1 MDDKTVLVVT
11 SISAP
16 NKALRSLADGC
27 RQHEIDFIVI
37 GDEASPT
44 EFEIAGCHFYGLEEQ
59 KALDLDF
66 ARKCPTRSYARK
78 NVGYLLAMRT
88 GATTLIET
96 DDDNFPRAEFWQTRR
111 RQQRVRAIINGGW
124 FNIYRYFTDA
134 NIWPRGLPLDQVN
147 RTGPPYETLSEQEL
161 DCPIQSGLVDENPD
175 VDAIYRLVLPL
186 PQSFRADR
194 RVALRNSWCPFNS
207 QNTTWWRDA
216 FPLLYLPAYCS
227 IRMTD
232 IWRGF
237 VAQRIA
243 WANDWSVL
251 FHEPTAWQERNEHN
265 LMRDFRD
272 EVPGYLNNTALC
284 EALGRLDLK
293 AGAENLNSNL
303 LICYEQMVRMG
314 LVGEGELDLL
324 NAWSQDIEQHRLA
337 PARTDSL
344 VGGAVVL

>member
-1 MDDKTVLVVT
+1 MNDKTVLVVT

-16 NKALRSLADGC
+16 NEALRSLADGC

-37 GDEASPT
+37 GDEASPP
-44 EFEIAGCHFYGLEEQ
+44 EFEIAGCQFYGLAEQ
-59 KALDLDF
+59 KALDFDF

-78 NVGYLLAMRT
+78 NVGYLLAVRA

-96 DDDNFPRAEFWQTRR
+96 DDDNFPRAEFWQTRHR
-111 RQQRVRAIINGGW
+111 EQRVRAISSGGW
-124 FNIYRYFTDA
+124 NNVYRYFTDA

-147 RTGPPYETLSEQEL
+147 GTDPPYETLSEQEL
-161 DCPIQSGLVDENPD
+161 DCPIQSGLADENPD

-186 PQSFRADR
+186 PQSFRVDR
-194 RVALRNSWCPFNS
+194 RVALRNTWCPFNS

-251 FHEPTAWQERNEHN
+251 FHEPTVWQERNEHN

-272 EVPGYLNNTALC
+272 EVPGYLNNSALC
-284 EALGRLDLK
+284 EALDRLDLK
-293 AGAENLNSNL
+293 AGVSNLNSNL

-314 LVGEGELDLL
+314 LVGEEELDLL
-324 NAWSQDIEQHRLA
+324 NAWTRDIEQHRLA
-337 PARTDSL
+337 PSRTDSRL
-344 VGGAVVL
+344 DGAVAH